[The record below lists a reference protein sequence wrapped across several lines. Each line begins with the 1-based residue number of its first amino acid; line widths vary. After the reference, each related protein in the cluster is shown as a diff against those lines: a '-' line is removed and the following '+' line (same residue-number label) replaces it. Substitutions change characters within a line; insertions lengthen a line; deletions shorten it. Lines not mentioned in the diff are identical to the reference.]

1 MGQRSWAKSEG
12 HNRMNERS
20 SKRQRE
26 LLNFVDGFIQ
36 GHGYGPSYREIMRAL
51 GYKSVSTV
59 AVHID
64 GLMAKGYL
72 RKRDRSARSLEVV
85 TTHLD
90 DAPINKAPTPT
101 QEKWII
107 NAVTSK
113 FDALDNSQD
122 NPELLDELYVLIGA
136 LKILGLDGAHLAMK
150 TRLVDY
156 LKTQHKTE

>member
-1 MGQRSWAKSEG
+1 MDGQ
-12 HNRMNERS
+12 RS

-26 LLNFVDGFIQ
+26 LLNFVDSFIQ
-36 GHGYGPSYREIMRAL
+36 GNGYGPSYREIMKAL

-64 GLMAKGYL
+64 GLLAKGYL

-90 DAPINKAPTPT
+90 EAPIRKGPTPA

-107 NAVTSK
+107 GAVTSRFEIVEK
-113 FDALDNSQD
+113 SNNQTV
-122 NPELLDELYVLIGA
+122 LDELYVLIGA
-136 LKILGLDGAHLAMK
+136 LKVLGLDGAHVATK
-150 TRLVDY
+150 TRLIEY
-156 LKTQHKTE
+156 LKSRAVKT

>member
-1 MGQRSWAKSEG
+1 MTEQ
-12 HNRMNERS
+12 RS

-85 TTHLD
+85 TVHFD
-90 DAPINKAPTPT
+90 DTPAKKRPTPA
-101 QEKWII
+101 QEKWLVSAV
-107 NAVTSK
+107 NAKFNDFEDSK
-113 FDALDNSQD
+113 D
-122 NPELLDELYVLIGA
+122 PEILDELYVLVGA
-136 LKILGLDGAHLAMK
+136 LKVLDLDEAYVATK
-150 TRLVDY
+150 TRLTDY
-156 LKTQHKTE
+156 LKSQNKTE